1 MNAER
6 AAGLVRRWVGLY
18 TRGLPAEIRQDR
30 LDEIDDDLWSQRR
43 DAAESDR
50 PDQSLTGEIVMR
62 LVFGI
67 PADLSWRVEQ
77 RHVTRNHVAPE
88 RNPTTGVRAIALLA
102 IVGGV
107 GWVVWPIPQATV
119 GREWPN
125 EGFMPWLLFFSVVF
139 GTWALAGATI
149 GLVFGFQ
156 DRIREGAAL
165 IGSLGASIG
174 AVSVLG
180 LFAGI
185 VALPLGSATLVR
197 DLGHAGVLGP
207 WQSRAHAVAAIIFFI
222 PIVIIFANGALFDHP
237 ETAVP
242 LMTLVLPYAF
252 SWISIGWSL
261 RHGTPVRERPA
272 EGSG

>member
-6 AAGLVRRWVGLY
+6 AAGLVRRWVAFY
-18 TRGLPAEIRQDR
+18 TRGLPAEVRQDR
-30 LDEIDDDLWSQRR
+30 RDELDDDLWSQMRE
-43 DAAESDR
+43 AAASG
-50 PDQSLTGEIVMR
+50 PDQSLSSEVVMR

-67 PADLSWRVEQ
+67 PADLTWRVEQ
-77 RHVTRNHVAPE
+77 LRVALKNGGAPE
-88 RNPTTGVRAIALLA
+88 RSPTTGTRAIALLA

-107 GWVVWPIPQATV
+107 GWVVWPIPQAIV
-119 GREWPN
+119 GRDWPA
-125 EGFMPWLLFFSVVF
+125 GQPVSWLLFFSVVF
-139 GTWALAGATI
+139 GTWALACATI

-156 DRIREGAAL
+156 DRIGAGSAL

-174 AVSVLG
+174 AVSVFG

-185 VALPLGSATLVR
+185 VALPLGSAILVR
-197 DLGHAGVLGP
+197 DLGRAGVLGL
-207 WQSRAHAVAAIIFFI
+207 WLARAHVATAIIFFI
-222 PIVIIFANGALFDHP
+222 PIVILFANGALFDHP

-261 RHGTPVRERPA
+261 RHGAPVPERRID
-272 EGSG
+272 ETR